1 VTPIQEHSIEYWV
14 ARHLD
19 NEFGDDDSQWRKM
32 ITGFAGYGDGFV
44 NVYWNTPWVES
55 YVKKNPNNHS
65 GTTDLSEPLAI
76 YVGDV
81 LSGAIHLE
89 VDGPSDLRII
99 EYDKSL
105 YQENQTRRVLS
116 TKNYSFTGG
125 INGYLTST
133 GIANLSY
140 DEAPSMSEFSWD
152 MDNHLYGVFL
162 RSQSW
167 AQNTQSQ
174 IRYILRVKDISWKDV
189 YITPLIDDMR
199 DANNGLWKYWSND
212 IILLDSWDQYA
223 HEWEI
228 VRTISR

>member
-1 VTPIQEHSIEYWV
+1 
-14 ARHLD
+14 
-19 NEFGDDDSQWRKM
+19 M
-32 ITGFAGYGDGFV
+32 
-44 NVYWNTPWVES
+44 ES

-65 GTTDLSEPLAI
+65 GATDLSEPLAI

-140 DEAPSMSEFSWD
+140 DEVPSMSEFSWD

-162 RSQSW
+162 RSQS
-167 AQNTQSQ
+167 
-174 IRYILRVKDISWKDV
+174 
-189 YITPLIDDMR
+189 
-199 DANNGLWKYWSND
+199 
-212 IILLDSWDQYA
+212 
-223 HEWEI
+223 
-228 VRTISR
+228 